1 MKKIIYIIFL
11 LLLIGCGKK
20 ENKIFVSKEVTT
32 NLFKVEKI
40 IEKIYSNKI
49 NIKYKILGEGKDK
62 EKILINGK
70 ELMIP
75 IYTNLT
81 KNKEIKI
88 NMGVIYNFD
97 SKESHVVIDGLLI
110 KFNEF
115 QKIIEKSND
124 WIEKTKRENL
134 GENILE
140 KKIWNNSVNVLLAQ
154 GKKIEFNVFFIFDN
168 KNNKLIFIEKRN
180 GNGNKMKINFSEKD
194 INKINKG
201 LEAERLEKIIL
212 ENILFLKGKL
222 MEIEK
227 NYKKLNYI
235 LK

>member
-49 NIKYKILGEGKDK
+49 NIKYKILGEGKEK

>member
-11 LLLIGCGKK
+11 LLLIGCEKK

-49 NIKYKILGEGKDK
+49 NIKYKILGEGKAK
-62 EKILINGK
+62 EKILINGE

-88 NMGVIYNFD
+88 NMGVIYNFNN
-97 SKESHVVIDGLLI
+97 KESHVVIDGLLV

-134 GENILE
+134 GKNILE
-140 KKIWNNSVNVLLAQ
+140 KKIWDNSVKVLLPQ
-154 GKKIEFNVFFIFDN
+154 GKKIEFDVFFIFDN
-168 KNNKLIFIEKRN
+168 KNNKLIFIEK
-180 GNGNKMKINFSEKD
+180 GNGNKMKIKFSEKD
-194 INKINKG
+194 IKKINKG
-201 LEAERLEKIIL
+201 LEMERLENVIL
-212 ENILFLKGKL
+212 ENILFLKEKL
-222 MEIEK
+222 IKIEK
-227 NYKKLNYI
+227 SYKKLNYI